1 MPVTQ
6 SEHGRRGKLSVPERP
21 EQTGAYGF
29 DLGQAL
35 GDHVLSV
42 WCIGVRSQVQQL
54 HRGMITEMNEKNA
67 ARPVRVWDLPT
78 RFFHWSLVVLLVVAW
93 STAQA
98 GLEWM
103 TYHLWAGY
111 SILALLLF
119 RLMWGF
125 LGAPTARFGSFIAMP
140 GAAWRYAR
148 ELAAGRHPVYV
159 GHNPLGG
166 YMVVL
171 LLLLLLLQ
179 VVTGLFSTDDIL
191 VSGPLADRVPRPYS
205 RWATGVHKL
214 NINVLLAAVAV
225 HVGAIVFY
233 RWRFGDNLVLPM
245 VTGKKLLPGAIAP
258 RQGDA
263 SPWRAAG
270 LLLISIGSV
279 YLIVACL

>member
-21 EQTGAYGF
+21 EQTGAHGF

-125 LGAPTARFGSFIAMP
+125 LGAPTAQFGSFIARP
-140 GAAWRYAR
+140 GVAWRYAR
-148 ELAAGRHPVYV
+148 ELAAGRHAVYV

-166 YMVVL
+166 YMVFL
-171 LLLLLLLQ
+171 LLLLVLIQ

-191 VSGPLADRVPRPYS
+191 VSGPLADRVPRQYS
-205 RWATGVHKL
+205 RWATGVHKV
-214 NINVLLAAVAV
+214 NINILIAAVAV
-225 HVGAIVFY
+225 HVGAIGFY

-245 VTGKKLLPGAIAP
+245 VTGKKLLSDEVAP
-258 RQGDA
+258 HQGEA

-270 LLLISIGSV
+270 LLLISVVAV
-279 YLIVACL
+279 YLVVSCL